1 MPNFNPFTLPD
12 DAVLFEPLIVQTI
25 RYLKKL
31 ASIRAIPNY
40 SRLTKQE
47 LVVALIRLELPPL
60 KAIAA

>member
-1 MPNFNPFTLPD
+1 MLNPFTLPD

-31 ASIRAIPNY
+31 ASIRSIPNY

-47 LVVALIRLELPPL
+47 LVFALTP
-60 KAIAA
+60 KTAIAA